1 MTRAGA
7 VNSKQQQVPASAGS
21 VDLVVK

>member
-7 VNSKQQQVPASAGS
+7 VNSAQQQVPATAGRIE
-21 VDLVVK
+21 LVVK

>member
-7 VNSKQQQVPASAGS
+7 VNSKQQQVQAAAGR

>member
-7 VNSKQQQVPASAGS
+7 VNSAQQQVPAQTAQ
-21 VDLVVK
+21 VNLTVK